1 VTARYLFDKK
11 HISTIRCR
19 SVDVESVQGGEEGG
33 PHRRGKNEGLGRA
46 TIILPHKHFEL
57 AHAHMHCTHAPP
69 SVSCSWSPT
78 PSCSAECPSCPC
90 CWILAPRA
98 VRRARVYSAAF
109 CTTSDPSSGA
119 FDFAPPTV
127 VAPYWPAAAS
137 YSTDAVL
144 AHCEPDKVVVFSG
157 PPAAA
162 DASSCWVSSF
172 FLNSGWPKSVD
183 AVTTRGAS
191 ILSDNAALAPGGALA
206 GARAGGAL
214 SCIACRASKA
224 CRIFHV
230 SASVTTHIRRA
241 ANGDPTFDYA
251 CTFHCGSINADT
263 MALLL
268 QIN

>member
-1 VTARYLFDKK
+1 
-11 HISTIRCR
+11 
-19 SVDVESVQGGEEGG
+19 VDVESVQGGEEGG

-137 YSTDAVL
+137 YSTDAV
-144 AHCEPDKVVVFSG
+144 
-157 PPAAA
+157 
-162 DASSCWVSSF
+162 
-172 FLNSGWPKSVD
+172 
-183 AVTTRGAS
+183 S

-224 CRIFHV
+224 CRILHV
-230 SASVTTHIRRA
+230 SASVTAHVRSA
-241 ANGDPTFDYA
+241 ANGDTKFDYA
-251 CTFHCGSINADT
+251 STFH
-263 MALLL
+263 
-268 QIN
+268 